1 MSIDFSKYTV
11 KELHEAWI
19 SIDDYAYPER
29 AIEIYQRLKAHGE
42 QVHDDSYEK
51 GNSLEETLRFVTTT
65 LLFEP
70 ITSDMQLDNDLARMK
85 EQRVLE
91 LIRAQSEA

>member
-29 AIEIYQRLKAHGE
+29 AIEIYKRLKAHGE
-42 QVHDDSYEK
+42 EAYDDSYEG
-51 GNSLEETLRFVTTT
+51 GNFLEEARRFITTT
-65 LLFEP
+65 ILFDP